1 MAENL
6 FGHGRKD
13 KSKAPLQTFSI
24 QRGEIKANEGA
35 GLGNCPKKFGND

>member
-13 KSKAPLQTFSI
+13 KSKATLKTGSVL
-24 QRGEIKANEGA
+24 REEINADKEA
-35 GLGNCPKKFGND
+35 GRDNCPKKFGTN